1 MKSVFE
7 LFKRVLRSDPKDTPS
22 IMNEV
27 YNEPSGS
34 NKVMI
39 VEPVVSKPVLAADLL
54 PFGSYVKV
62 TGTTYTLQLLS
73 KAYVPGNKYRK
84 NDTVTN
90 GGNVYVAEIENID
103 AAFTVGNWR
112 YVAPAVVG
120 PITVVAGAVVC
131 NGKYHNNINAAGFLV
146 EDDTEILKFEI

>member
-1 MKSVFE
+1 MRSFLEVFR
-7 LFKRVLRSDPKDTPS
+7 RVQRSDQKDTPS
-22 IMNEV
+22 IANEV
-27 YNEPSGS
+27 YNESSGS
-34 NKVMI
+34 NKVMV
-39 VEPVVSKPVLAADLL
+39 VEPVVVRPVLAGEIL

-62 TGTTYTLQLLS
+62 TGTAYTLQLLN
-73 KAYVPGNKYRK
+73 KAYVAGNKYRV

-90 GGNVYVAEIENID
+90 GGNVYVAQVENTD
-103 AAFTVGNWR
+103 AAFDITKWA

-146 EDDTEILKFEI
+146 SDDTEIKKIEL